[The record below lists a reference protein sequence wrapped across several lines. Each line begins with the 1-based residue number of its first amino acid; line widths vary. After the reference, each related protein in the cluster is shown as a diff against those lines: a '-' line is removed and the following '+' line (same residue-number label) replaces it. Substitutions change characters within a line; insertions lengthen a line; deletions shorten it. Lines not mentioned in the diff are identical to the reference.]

1 MAEVVQVS
9 ALWAP
14 PVLATL
20 GALALAGASL
30 EGALV
35 ARGAG
40 RAVRPGAEAPL
51 VSAAR
56 LMRQRRTTTLSAD
69 RPLWRLGGGGLVVAA
84 ALMVAVVPI
93 GPWTLLDS
101 TVGIVWFNAMDVLVW
116 ALVWLLGW
124 GANSAH
130 ALIGGYRFLALAM
143 AYELPLMFALSTPAV
158 AAGSLRVG
166 DVVAAQTHV
175 WNALWMPLA
184 FVVYCVGV
192 AAFSTAGPFGAAAGT
207 DLGGGVLAETSGVD
221 RLLVLA
227 GRWALLAAGALFA
240 VPLFLGGASWPGA
253 GAGPGTGAAAG
264 LLGALSVLVK
274 AALLLAALVWLRRRV
289 PLLRPDKLME
299 VGWLLLLPAALL
311 QLLAVSVVV
320 VVRG

>member
-9 ALWAP
+9 ALWAL
-14 PVLATL
+14 PVLAVL
-20 GALALAGASL
+20 GALALAGAGL
-30 EGALV
+30 ESALA

-40 RAVRPGAEAPL
+40 RPARPAATAPL
-51 VSAAR
+51 ARTAR

-69 RPLWRLGGGGLVVAA
+69 RPLWRLGGGGLVVTA
-84 ALMVAVVPI
+84 ALMVAVVPL

-166 DVVAAQTHV
+166 DVVDAQQHV

-192 AAFSTAGPFGAAAGT
+192 AAFSTAGPFGAAAGA

-240 VPLFLGGASWPGA
+240 VPLFLGGGSWPGF
-253 GAGPGTGAAAG
+253 PGAG

-299 VGWLLLLPAALL
+299 VGWLVLLPAALL
-311 QLLAVSVVV
+311 QLLVVSVVV